1 MAREINLDGAEITI
15 IKAIGVGGGEIS
27 GEDLLKKIP
36 SQSSTDLASIL
47 KDLIM
52 VGYLDADKNSF
63 YSDEEFKSTH
73 FHVNPGYAKE
83 LRDALDPEDPKPKS
97 RRVRRE

>member
-15 IKAIGVGGGEIS
+15 VKALTSGEIS
-27 GEDLLKKIP
+27 GEALLSKIP
-36 SQSSTDLASIL
+36 NQSSTDLASIL

-52 VGYLDADKNSF
+52 VGYVDADKNSF
-63 YSDEEFKSTH
+63 YNDEDFRKTN
-73 FHVNPGYAKE
+73 FHISPGYAKD
-83 LRDALDPEDPKPKS
+83 LRDALEPDEPKPKS

>member
-1 MAREINLDGAEITI
+1 MAREINLDGAEVTI
-15 IKAIGVGGGEIS
+15 IKALGLGGGEIS
-27 GEDLLKKIP
+27 GEALLNKIP
-36 SQSSTDLASIL
+36 NQGSADLASIL

-52 VGYLDADKNSF
+52 VGYVDADKNSF
-63 YSDEEFKSTH
+63 YSDEEFKKTN